1 MAIDEKLYT
10 IIDFEE
16 FPLSQK
22 EACYKAM
29 ASRYLYPGKM
39 GKGLTVVLH
48 DGYLVIVQSK
58 EIARLCAEAEA
69 KNL

>member
-29 ASRYLYPGKM
+29 ASRYPDLM
-39 GKGLTVVLH
+39 GKGLTAYP
-48 DGYLVIVQSK
+48 DGKGNLIIVQSK
-58 EIARLCAEAEA
+58 ELARQCAEAEA
-69 KNL
+69 KEV